1 MAQQLR
7 NLLPGSD
14 VKTGPLSD
22 LGDAGRGLALRLA
35 EGIAGGASVAVKQ
48 VAALSG
54 AMSDEIGLAMGRA
67 DLGVRGMAI
76 GNRGLGTFATVPAVS
91 NVNTYNVTV
100 NTAATSGTYLADV
113 MLARALA
120 G

>member
-1 MAQQLR
+1 
-7 NLLPGSD
+7 
-14 VKTGPLSD
+14 
-22 LGDAGRGLALRLA
+22 
-35 EGIAGGASVAVKQ
+35 VAVKQ

-120 G
+120 GSGDRWLVRGISWSRRLGQTWW